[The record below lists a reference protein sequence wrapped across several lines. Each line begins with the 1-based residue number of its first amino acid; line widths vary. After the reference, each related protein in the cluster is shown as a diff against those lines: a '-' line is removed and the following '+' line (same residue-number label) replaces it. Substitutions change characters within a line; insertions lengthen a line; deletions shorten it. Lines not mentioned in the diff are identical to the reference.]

1 MLKEA
6 ALLEAVR
13 APASVPLEAFPG
25 LLASIIGIDPGSA
38 GLGGVALGGLA
49 TAGAAGM
56 IALDDAPTAGLGWVM
71 VGMPPRRHA
80 APAATT

>member
-1 MLKEA
+1 MSEEA

-25 LLASIIGIDPGSA
+25 LLAWLTGIGLAPAGPGR
-38 GLGGVALGGLA
+38 VDLGGLA
-49 TAGAAGM
+49 AAGVAGM

-71 VGMPPRRHA
+71 VAMPPRRHA
-80 APAATT
+80 APAATG